1 MFADALVHIHSG
13 TPVLCVIFDLP
24 KSTTLEV
31 CVGFLHRS
39 CPSGCRRVT
48 IPASI
53 SSLLLQLRGSS
64 IIRSIWQADTC
75 KSCFDLP
82 HAMPTPATLDE
93 CREIFSKVES
103 YSRTDEEGRVTSRR
117 KLIASGAV
125 AAVTASLD
133 SPACP
138 YDLKVAALACLSELA
153 FAVSDVALLDHFRA
167 AGADSAALRA
177 FVTAHTVEVK
187 TWAAFAL
194 CNMNA
199 NSCSGLQRTW
209 DIGVVEAVVTTVAV
223 ALAADEALRSAG
235 VCSRTRIADFSV
247 TPSYELP
254 VVPAVAEPLLDE
266 AVTADDAFAT
276 LLGTSERA
284 GCFASTPESRTMA
297 SVCTLGPSR
306 LISMCLGLMTMF
318 ARDETFTGKLRV
330 LTLGECAVWKRG
342 SKVSDEPLRVA
353 VASRHDDTLESGSG
367 IDAVWFKRRRWLSPL
382 FAADTSALALALEVV
397 AQQDD
402 NYAHIG
408 AAIVAYTM
416 GSDEIEDTAVAASA
430 LPPPSGHPNVSAAAA
445 ALAPHGL
452 RLPAAVIQMLMAAA
466 SAGLANQLYRGF
478 AAYRRVWT
486 YLQVRSVVYRRR
498 CLPSMAARRPSISP

>member
-1 MFADALVHIHSG
+1 M
-13 TPVLCVIFDLP
+13 
-24 KSTTLEV
+24 
-31 CVGFLHRS
+31 
-39 CPSGCRRVT
+39 
-48 IPASI
+48 PA
-53 SSLLLQLRGSS
+53 
-64 IIRSIWQADTC
+64 
-75 KSCFDLP
+75 
-82 HAMPTPATLDE
+82 PATLDE
-93 CREIFSKVES
+93 CREIFDQVES
-103 YSRTDEEGRVTSRR
+103 YSRTDEEGRVASRR
-117 KLIASGAV
+117 NLIASGAV

-138 YDLKVAALACLSELA
+138 YDLQVAALACLSELA
-153 FAVSDVALLDHFRA
+153 FAVSDVALLDRFRA

-177 FVTAHTVEVK
+177 FVSAHTVEVK

-223 ALAADEALRSAG
+223 ALAADETLRSAG
-235 VCSRTRIADFSV
+235 VCSRTRIVDFSV

-254 VVPAVAEPLLDE
+254 VVPAIAEPLLDE
-266 AVTADDAFAT
+266 AVAAGDAFAT

-284 GCFASTPESRTMA
+284 GCFASTPESRAMA

-306 LISMCLGLMTMF
+306 LVSMCLGLMTMF

-330 LTLGECAVWKRG
+330 LTLGQCAVWRKG
-342 SKVSDEPLRVA
+342 SGALDVGGVPM
-353 VASRHDDTLESGSG
+353 HDVTVESGSEM
-367 IDAVWFKRRRWLSPL
+367 DAVWFKRRRRLSPL

-430 LPPPSGHPNVSAAAA
+430 LSPSGHPHASVAAA

-486 YLQVRSVVYRRR
+486 YLQVRSAVDGRR
-498 CLPSMAARRPSISP
+498 CLPPMAARRPSISP